1 MTDLDALPISERAS
15 LKPEHAALV
24 LSVCRTE
31 IYRLVRTGQL
41 ARVPGHRSIRI
52 ARVELERFAAA
63 RDAALKAVA

>member
-41 ARVPGHRSIRI
+41 RRVPGLRTIRI
-52 ARVELERFAAA
+52 ARVELERFAAQTGA
-63 RDAALKAVA
+63 QLKAVA